1 MHGIAL
7 ENETMADAHGDTT
20 IADPDVA
27 PNHPEVRDAFPPFA
41 IALCW
46 GLGGLAVVLGVIF
59 GLVMANT

>member
-1 MHGIAL
+1 
-7 ENETMADAHGDTT
+7 MADAHGDTT